1 MKEENKNYAPDTPYF
16 DDCLKDATVCN
27 KIPKEFQFEDPR
39 SYANEKQWRDLL
51 RWKIGF
57 ALQWAETNLHLFFLR
72 IWVQDGE
79 DGESQEC
86 YNHDD
91 VPKLEWTEI
100 QELVDKASKPIFL
113 YSFDF
118 YTPEEIKEGRHDYEF
133 FQDDTATKI
142 AMAKIS
148 ADARIENAESY
159 VDADEDSSTNKPA
172 PASTAAA
179 TNPEPSNDKQAFQA
193 KIEDGDEAK

>member
-1 MKEENKNYAPDTPYF
+1 MV
-16 DDCLKDATVCN
+16 LV
-27 KIPKEFQFEDPR
+27 
-39 SYANEKQWRDLL
+39 
-51 RWKIGF
+51 
-57 ALQWAETNLHLFFLR
+57 R

-79 DGESQEC
+79 DREPQEC
-86 YNHDD
+86 YNYKDT
-91 VPKLEWTEI
+91 PYLEWTGV
-100 QELVDKASKPIFL
+100 QKLVEKSDQPIFL

-118 YTPEEIKEGRHDYEF
+118 YTREEIKEEHYDYEF